1 MEEKFTGI
9 SAVLSESSR
18 CLRLPVPF
26 SDCQLPACKS
36 RPEGFLPGQSAEGL
50 PQARDAVELT
60 TLLTGPPR
68 RLRPMTLGADT

>member
-1 MEEKFTGI
+1 MPPSS
-9 SAVLSESSR
+9 SALQR
-18 CLRLPVPF
+18 LPTACLR
-26 SDCQLPACKS
+26 SQ
-36 RPEGFLPGQSAEGL
+36 PEGFLPGQSAEGL